1 MTVRALPLLNSF
13 STSSMTAPFLTAEM
27 PREILDATVVVTV
40 ESISGTPTTATISP
54 KLQLW
59 HSVIGGN
66 QEEVYSGASGTDP
79 TNSWFDIKYANNPSM
94 LPDGDFPT
102 ALDVSAATLAV
113 PVSTFRTVRG
123 GFPWRLS
130 LSWAFTGGTTPSMKI
145 SAMAFVRERFVG
157 GFDRIDS
164 GT

>member
-1 MTVRALPLLNSF
+1 MTVRAIPLLNAF
-13 STSSMTAPFLTAEM
+13 STASMTAPFLTAEM
-27 PREILDATVVVTV
+27 PREMLDATVVVTV
-40 ESISGTPTTATISP
+40 ESISGAPTTATISP

-59 HSVIGGN
+59 HSVVGGN
-66 QEEVYSGASGTDP
+66 QEEVFSGASGTDP
-79 TNSWFDIKYANNPSM
+79 TNSWFDIKAANNPSM
-94 LPDGDFPT
+94 VPDGDFPT
-102 ALDVSAATLAV
+102 TFDVAAATIAMPL
-113 PVSTFRTVRG
+113 STFRTVRG